1 MSAAEPVTDPAV
13 REYDL
18 VVSLGTDH
26 HPFDRLLDWCEDYAL
41 ARPGTRCHIQHGF
54 TKAPQRCTGVER
66 MPREQLLETYRGA
79 AAVLVQGGPGSI
91 LDAREA
97 GIVPVAVPRRQDLGE
112 VVDDH
117 QIQFTRIMAE
127 QGEAVM
133 ATSREEL
140 FDALDRALAQ
150 PEAFRTAPRLPHPEQ
165 AARKLED
172 SLTTLLEAP
181 SPPRR
186 RFPRRLMQLLSRP
199 VRPLPEN
206 R

>member
-1 MSAAEPVTDPAV
+1 MSAAEPVTDPTV

-127 QGEAVM
+127 QGEASWPPPGRSCS
-133 ATSREEL
+133 T
-140 FDALDRALAQ
+140 
-150 PEAFRTAPRLPHPEQ
+150 PWTGPW
-165 AARKLED
+165 
-172 SLTTLLEAP
+172 P
-181 SPPRR
+181 SPRPSARPRACPTR
-186 RFPRRLMQLLSRP
+186 SRP
-199 VRPLPEN
+199 PASWRT

>member
-1 MSAAEPVTDPAV
+1 MTSRAGTEARVDSSTMSRARETCWSYREAKLNRFCAV
-13 REYDL
+13 
-18 VVSLGTDH
+18 G
-26 HPFDRLLDWCEDYAL
+26 
-41 ARPGTRCHIQHGF
+41 IF
-54 TKAPQRCTGVER
+54 T
-66 MPREQLLETYRGA
+66 TYRGA

-199 VRPLPEN
+199 VRPLPET